1 MRPLEQLAIGLACRG
16 GRPLAG
22 HDERL
27 VHSADSGASFAGVGT
42 AGGATF
48 GSPTF
53 DEIAMAFA
61 STMAPGWV
69 RTELGGPDA
78 ALGIEESVP
87 SLVNVLVSKLGTP
100 GLHYLDRLGGAVPW

>member
-1 MRPLEQLAIGLACRG
+1 
-16 GRPLAG
+16 
-22 HDERL
+22 
-27 VHSADSGASFAGVGT
+27 VGT

-78 ALGIEESVP
+78 PLGIEERVP
-87 SLVNVLVSKLGTP
+87 SLVNVLVSKLGAP
-100 GLHYLDRLGGAVPW
+100 GLHDLDRLGRPLSQTSCPVRWPAEGQRSHRRWGRLRQRDE